1 MSKLKK
7 ILELLTYQEKPVQE
21 GFTLKETPEEKMKG
35 AEAAGDAKDEKPPLG
50 KTLRKLFRSGERQK
64 TDEETGAGKDAVHI
78 SLSRNKKTVSE
89 IYGLPLNKDLVLREF
104 VLGTKPEINCFAIF
118 IDGLV
123 DRAIQNALF
132 EAVML
137 FAEKP
142 LPKDTSGLAAHVKK
156 HLLPG
161 NQVVIK
167 ELFSDVVAAVN
178 MGDTAVFMEGSPNA
192 LIVETKGW
200 EHRGVERPQNE
211 QSIHGPQES
220 FTETLR
226 VNTALIRKIIRNEQL
241 TTEMMTLGERTK
253 TTVAIMYLRDLA
265 NPELVKEVKRRLNS
279 IESDY
284 IAESGIL
291 TEYIEDHPYDLH
303 PTIMKTERPDRV
315 ASKLNEGRVAI
326 IIEGSPLVLV
336 VPTTLYEHLHTGEET
351 YIRWQY
357 GSFLR
362 YLRALAF
369 LISFL
374 LPGVYLS
381 IVLYHHEML
390 PTELLLSIAGNREK
404 VPFPSVIE
412 LLLMLVSFELIREA
426 GIRLP
431 GVIGGTIG
439 IVGALVLG
447 QAAVAANIVSPIP
460 VILVAITGLA
470 SYAIPSYSLSFTMRI
485 YSFIYIALGVS
496 LGFFGIAIGI
506 FSQTILTANLKSF
519 GVPYLSPVGPR
530 TTEGFDLVYRL
541 PAFIHERRPDYIN
554 PQDLIRQPREA
565 RGWTQ
570 DKDGGNDE

>member
-1 MSKLKK
+1 MSKRKK
-7 ILELLTYQEKPVQE
+7 ILELITYQPKPVKE
-21 GFTLKETPEEKMKG
+21 GFTLKETPKEKMK
-35 AEAAGDAKDEKPPLG
+35 ADSAGGDVKEERPPG
-50 KTLRKLFRSGERQK
+50 RKTLRKLFRSGERQEK
-64 TDEETGAGKDAVHI
+64 DEQTGAAQDAVHV
-78 SLSRNKKTVSE
+78 SLSRNKDAVSE
-89 IYGLPLNKDLVLREF
+89 LYNLPLNSDVVLREF
-104 VLGTKPEINCFAIF
+104 VIGIKPEINCFAIF
-118 IDGLV
+118 IDGLA
-123 DRAIQNALF
+123 DRAIQDMLF
-132 EAVML
+132 EALML
-137 FAEKP
+137 FADKP
-142 LPKDTSGLAAHVKK
+142 LPKDISELATHVKK

-161 NQVVIK
+161 NQIVLK
-167 ELFSDVVAAVN
+167 ELFSDVVTAVN
-178 MGDTAVFMEGSPNA
+178 MGDTAIFMEGSTSA
-192 LIVETKGW
+192 LIVDTKGW

-220 FTETLR
+220 FTEILR
-226 VNTALIRKIIRNEQL
+226 VNTALIRKIIRNEKL

-253 TTVAIMYLRDLA
+253 TNVAIMYLRDLA

-279 IESDY
+279 IKADY

-291 TEYIEDHPYDLH
+291 AEYIEDQPYALH
-303 PTIMKTERPDRV
+303 PTIMNTERPDRV
-315 ASKLNEGRVAI
+315 AFKLNEGRVAI
-326 IIEGSPLVLV
+326 IIDGSPLVLV
-336 VPTTLYEHLHTGEET
+336 VPTTLYEHLHTAEES

-369 LISFL
+369 LLSFL

-431 GVIGGTIG
+431 GVIGSTIG

-447 QAAVAANIVSPIP
+447 QASVAANIVSPIL

-470 SYAIPSYSLSFTMRI
+470 SYAIPSYSLSFALRI
-485 YSFIYIALGVS
+485 YCFIYIALGVT

-506 FSQTILTANLKSF
+506 FSQIILTASLKSF

-541 PAFIHERRPDYIN
+541 PAFLHKRRPDYLN
-554 PQDLIRQPREA
+554 SQDLIRQPQEA
-565 RGWTQ
+565 RGWTK
-570 DKDGGNDE
+570 DKSGGSDE